1 MPLGPYAETV
11 LIHIGINIIVTLSL
25 YFPLAVGQLSIAQ
38 VGFMAIGAHL
48 ATVLTLHLHAPFAAA
63 LAAAALVS
71 WLIGAVMGHVFRRLH
86 GLILAL
92 ATFAFME
99 IVQVFFLNFRPTGA
113 AQGLKGIPPSTEL
126 WHVWV
131 IVAALALFFHRA
143 RHSRFGRAM
152 MAIRDD
158 EVVARAI
165 GIDVARVKT
174 IVFAAGAAVAGIGG
188 GLYAHHAQ
196 FIQYS
201 DFGADKA
208 MSITTYAVFGGID
221 FWLGG
226 MLGAA
231 ILSYMPVLLQV
242 FDHWRLE
249 VHGAIILS
257 VMALRPQGV
266 LARGFVDDV
275 RRLRQRLRPAR
286 APSPDDHAR
295 PAPAGRG

>member
-1 MPLGPYAETV
+1 MWA
-11 LIHIGINIIVTLSL
+11 
-25 YFPLAVGQLSIAQ
+25 
-38 VGFMAIGAHL
+38 
-48 ATVLTLHLHAPFAAA
+48 
-63 LAAAALVS
+63 
-71 WLIGAVMGHVFRRLH
+71 
-86 GLILAL
+86 
-92 ATFAFME
+92 
-99 IVQVFFLNFRPTGA
+99 
-113 AQGLKGIPPSTEL
+113 
-126 WHVWV
+126 
-131 IVAALALFFHRA
+131 IVAALALFFLRA
-143 RHSRFGRAM
+143 RRSRFGRAM
-152 MAIRDD
+152 MAIKDD
-158 EVVARAI
+158 EVVARAL
-165 GIDVARVKT
+165 GIDVARIKT

-266 LARGFVDDV
+266 LARGLVDDL
-275 RRLRQRLRPAR
+275 RRLRQRLRRTR
-286 APSPDDHAR
+286 ALSPEDHAR
-295 PAPAGRG
+295 RAPAGRG